1 MSDGFYKGTVYKSS
15 EDDTW
20 TTPKDFY
27 AALDKEFNFGLDA
40 AALASSALC
49 NLWYG
54 PDHHDPSMRDAFM
67 RSWQLDAQGENIF
80 LNPPYGRQIKDWM
93 RKAHQEAQ
101 KGPGAIVCLVP
112 SRTDT
117 NWWHDSCID
126 HEVRFIRG
134 RLRFGD
140 QPNAAPFPSA
150 VVVMRSSL
158 PES

>member
-1 MSDGFYKGTVYKSS
+1 MSEGFYKGTVYKSS

-27 AALDKEFNFGLDA
+27 AALNKEFDFKLDA

-49 NLWYG
+49 PTWYG
-54 PDHHDPSMRDAFM
+54 PDHPEQAWRDAFM
-67 RSWQLDAQGENIF
+67 RSWQTDAEGGAIF
-80 LNPPYGRQIKDWM
+80 LNPPYGRTIKDWM
-93 RKAHQEAQ
+93 RKADLEAKQ
-101 KGPGAIVCLVP
+101 GPSPIVCLVP
-112 SRTDT
+112 CRTDT
-117 NWWHDSCID
+117 NWWHDSCIH

-150 VVVMRSSL
+150 VVVMRSIDL
-158 PES
+158 

>member
-1 MSDGFYKGTVYKSS
+1 MTEGFYKGTVYKSS

-20 TTPKDFY
+20 TTPGDFY
-27 AALDKEFNFGLDA
+27 RALDKEFNFGLDA

-49 NLWYG
+49 TLWYG

-67 RSWQLDAQGENIF
+67 RSWQFDAQGENIF

-93 RKAHQEAQ
+93 RKADQEAQ
-101 KGPGAIVCLVP
+101 KGAGAIVCLVP
-112 SRTDT
+112 ARTDT
-117 NWWHDSCID
+117 NWWHDSCIH

-134 RLRFGD
+134 RLKFGD

-158 PES
+158 PGS